1 MASRSLNRAL
11 IIGNA
16 TSDITLRYTSSN
28 DAFCTFTLA
37 TDRSWKTESGE
48 QKESTEFHKLVAW
61 GKLAEICSQ
70 LIKKGTKTFV
80 QGRLST
86 RTVKN
91 ADNTERTY
99 TEIVVEDM
107 IVLSSKPK
115 EETSKPKEET
125 ETIQTENKKED

>member
-1 MASRSLNRAL
+1 MSRSLNRVL

-16 TSDITLRYTSSN
+16 TNDITLRYTSSN
-28 DAFCTFTLA
+28 DAFCTFSLA
-37 TDRSWKTESGE
+37 TDRSWKTEKGE
-48 QKESTEFHKLVAW
+48 QKEDTEFHKLVAW

-70 LIKKGTKTFV
+70 LIKKGTKAFV

-91 ADNTERTY
+91 QADNTEKTY

-107 IVLSSKPK
+107 IVLSSPKTK
-115 EETSKPKEET
+115 EEQPKPT
-125 ETIQTENKKED
+125 ETKT

>member
-1 MASRSLNRAL
+1 MSRSLNRVL

-16 TSDITLRYTSSN
+16 TNDITLRYTSSN

-37 TDRSWKTESGE
+37 TDRSWKTEKGE
-48 QKESTEFHKLVAW
+48 QKEETEFHRFVAW

-86 RTVKN
+86 RTIKGSDGVEK
-91 ADNTERTY
+91 TY

-107 IVLSSKPK
+107 IILSAAKPK
-115 EETSKPKEET
+115 EETA
-125 ETIQTENKKED
+125 TIQAEIKP